1 MIPDNTQ
8 DIEGINGIVKRVLK
22 MSPSLDLELLNARVL
37 GKKTQG
43 PLATSGRNKLLI
55 EVETSK
61 CLAHHEGALL
71 ALGCLLCY

>member
-1 MIPDNTQ
+1 MLPTDTQ
-8 DIEGINGIVKRVLK
+8 DIEGINGIVKRVLT

-55 EVETSK
+55 EEEVSK